1 MNKQKLNL
9 WIFLVIAL
17 ASLLFYSCSKPSGTG
32 QNSLVIAFES
42 APTNLDPRK
51 ATDVPS
57 ARITQIVFNGL
68 IRFDR
73 KSNVIPDL
81 CERWEIPND
90 RTYIFY
96 LKKGVRFHNN
106 DELKADDVKYT
117 FESILDPRFK
127 SPLGGSF
134 AFLRQIRVIDDYT
147 IEFQMKDPYAPFLNS
162 MSVGIVPKKYGEK
175 LGESF
180 GENPIGTGPFKIN
193 KILPDESIILEAN
206 ESYFEGKPKIKKII
220 FKTVKDETVRI
231 LGTEKGEINFLENAL
246 SPDSIERFRNNPKVK
261 NVYEEG
267 TDYYYIG
274 LNFKDPV
281 LKNKKAREAIA
292 YAIDRDDIIKNI
304 ERGTAKKAKGIL
316 PSTHWAYEGNVIE
329 YPFDPEKS
337 KRLLDEAGFKDPDGD
352 GPKARFRLVYKTTHE
367 ERSRKFGE
375 VLQELLRKVGIA
387 LEIKMYEWG
396 TFYDDIKN
404 GNFQIY
410 RLKWVGVTEPD
421 QYYEV
426 FNSKNFPPN
435 GKNRGFYSNPE
446 IDRLTELGR
455 KTLDTG
461 ERKKIYS
468 QVQKIIAE
476 DLPYISLWHSDNI
489 AVMSRGLEGF
499 VLYPGGDFTSIKDMY
514 WEEKK

>member
-9 WIFLVIAL
+9 WIFLAIVL
-17 ASLLFYSCSKPSGTG
+17 SFSLFYSCSKSKGTD

-57 ARITQIVFNGL
+57 ARITQIVFSGL

-73 KSNVIPDL
+73 KSSITPDL
-81 CERWEIPND
+81 CERWEVPNNK
-90 RTYIFY
+90 TYIFY
-96 LKKGVRFHNN
+96 LKKGVKFHNGE
-106 DELKADDVKYT
+106 ELKASDVKYT
-117 FESILDPRFK
+117 FESIMDPHFK
-127 SPLGGSF
+127 SPLNGSF
-134 AFLRQIRVIDDYT
+134 TFLRQIKIIDDYT
-147 IEFQMKDPYAPFLNS
+147 IEFQLNDPYAPFLDS

-231 LGTEKGEINFLENAL
+231 LGTEKGEINFLENAF
-246 SPDSIERFRNNPKVK
+246 SPDSIERFRDNPNLKTV
-261 NVYEEG
+261 EGEG

-274 LNFKDPV
+274 LNLKDPI
-281 LKNKKAREAIA
+281 LKNKKVREAIA
-292 YAIDRDDIIKNI
+292 YAIDRDDIIKNL
-304 ERGTAKKAKGIL
+304 EGGTAKKTTGIL
-316 PSTHWAYEGNVIE
+316 PSTHWAYEGDVRE
-329 YPFDPEKS
+329 YTFDPEKA
-337 KRLLDEAGFKDPDGD
+337 KKLLDEAGFKDPDRG
-352 GPKARFRLVYKTTHE
+352 GPKTRFKLVYKTTHE

-375 VLQELLRKVGIA
+375 VLQELLRKVGIT

-410 RLKWVGVTEPD
+410 RLKWVGVTDPD

-426 FNSKNFPPN
+426 FNSKNYPPN

-468 QVQKIIAE
+468 QIQKIIAE

-489 AVMSRGLEGF
+489 AVMSKGLHGF
-499 VLYPGGDFTSIKDMY
+499 VLYPRGDFTSIKDIH
-514 WEEKK
+514 WEEKN

>member
-1 MNKQKLNL
+1 MNKQNLNTL
-9 WIFLVIAL
+9 IVLVL
-17 ASLLFYSCSKPSGTG
+17 VLSFSPFYSCSKSKGTD

-68 IRFDR
+68 IRFDS
-73 KSNVIPDL
+73 KSNVSPDL
-81 CERWEIPND
+81 CQRWEVPNNK
-90 RTYIFY
+90 TYIFY
-96 LKKGVRFHNN
+96 LKKGVKFHNGE
-106 DELKADDVKYT
+106 ELKASDVKYT
-117 FESILDPRFK
+117 FESIMDPRFK
-127 SPLGGSF
+127 SPLSGSF
-134 AFLRQIRVIDDYT
+134 TFLRQIKIIDDYT
-147 IEFQMKDPYAPFLNS
+147 IEFQLNDSYAPFLDS

-231 LGTEKGEINFLENAL
+231 LGTEKGEINFLENAF
-246 SPDSIERFRNNPKVK
+246 SPDSIERFRDNPNLKTV
-261 NVYEEG
+261 EGEG

-274 LNFKDPV
+274 LNLKDPI
-281 LKNKKAREAIA
+281 LKNKKVREAIA
-292 YAIDRDDIIKNI
+292 YAIDRDDIIKNL
-304 ERGTAKKAKGIL
+304 ERGTAKKATGIL
-316 PSTHWAYEGNVIE
+316 LSTHWAYEGDVRE
-329 YPFDPEKS
+329 YTFDPEKA
-337 KRLLDEAGFKDPDGD
+337 KKLLDEAGFKDPDRG
-352 GPKARFRLVYKTTHE
+352 GPKTRFKLVYKTTHE

-375 VLQELLRKVGIA
+375 VLQELLRKVGIT

-410 RLKWVGVTEPD
+410 RLKWVGVTDPD

-426 FNSKNFPPN
+426 FNSKNYPPN

-446 IDRLTELGR
+446 IDRLAELGR

-468 QVQKIIAE
+468 QIQKIIAE

-489 AVMSRGLEGF
+489 AVMSKGLEGF
-499 VLYPGGDFTSIKDMY
+499 VLYPRGDFTSIKDIH
-514 WEEKK
+514 WEEKN